1 MRYNYGYVILN
12 LFHTLTFQS
21 PLCIYKTHVPTS
33 YMRIFLL
40 AVIVFSVDPMPPKF
54 CYVGW
59 HIIAQFLASI
69 GFFVN
74 PIIYVLTSEFARTA
88 FQKSFNFGCIK
99 KEIKYSDIYLQ
110 FGTRP
115 PSILVPRS
123 SNQIQEHDLELG
135 NTQNN
140 PTREN
145 STTQDTPNQ
154 QFQCLTWPRRLT
166 QNKEENH

>member
-1 MRYNYGYVILN
+1 MHLQNPCTY
-12 LFHTLTFQS
+12 
-21 PLCIYKTHVPTS
+21 
-33 YMRIFLL
+33 IFLL

-123 SNQIQEHDLELG
+123 SIRTVNESQEHDLELG
-135 NTQNN
+135 NLTQNN
-140 PTREN
+140 LTREN

>member
-1 MRYNYGYVILN
+1 MYV
-12 LFHTLTFQS
+12 HT
-21 PLCIYKTHVPTS
+21 Y
-33 YMRIFLL
+33 IFFL

-59 HIIAQFLASI
+59 HIIAPFLASI
-69 GFFVN
+69 GFFIN

-115 PSILVPRS
+115 PSICRV
-123 SNQIQEHDLELG
+123 NQTQEHDLELG
-135 NTQNN
+135 NFTKNIQ
-140 PTREN
+140 TREN
-145 STTQDTPNQ
+145 STTQETLTQ
-154 QFQCLTWPRRLT
+154 QFQCFTWPRRLT

>member
-1 MRYNYGYVILN
+1 MIWAIIGCVILYSDISKSIMHLQN
-12 LFHTLTFQS
+12 PCT
-21 PLCIYKTHVPTS
+21 Y
-33 YMRIFLL
+33 IFLP
-40 AVIVFSVDPMPPKF
+40 AIIVFSVDPMPPKF

-59 HIIAQFLASI
+59 HIIAPFLASI
-69 GFFVN
+69 GFFIN

-123 SNQIQEHDLELG
+123 GQSQEHDLELG
-135 NTQNN
+135 NFTQNN
-140 PTREN
+140 LTREN
-145 STTQDTPNQ
+145 STTQETPNQ
-154 QFQCLTWPRRLT
+154 PFQCLTWPRRLT

>member
-1 MRYNYGYVILN
+1 MHLQNPCTY
-12 LFHTLTFQS
+12 
-21 PLCIYKTHVPTS
+21 
-33 YMRIFLL
+33 IFLL

-54 CYVGW
+54 CNVGW
-59 HIIAQFLASI
+59 HIIAPFLASI
-69 GFFVN
+69 GFFIN

-123 SNQIQEHDLELG
+123 SIRTVNESQEHDLELG
-135 NTQNN
+135 NLTQNN
-140 PTREN
+140 LTREN
-145 STTQDTPNQ
+145 STTQETPNQ
-154 QFQCLTWPRRLT
+154 QFQCLTWPRGLT

>member
-1 MRYNYGYVILN
+1 MHLQNPCTY
-12 LFHTLTFQS
+12 
-21 PLCIYKTHVPTS
+21 
-33 YMRIFLL
+33 IFLL

-54 CYVGW
+54 CNVGW
-59 HIIAQFLASI
+59 HIIAPFLASI
-69 GFFVN
+69 GFFIN

-123 SNQIQEHDLELG
+123 SIRTVNESQEHDLELG
-135 NTQNN
+135 NLTQNN
-140 PTREN
+140 LTREN
-145 STTQDTPNQ
+145 STTQETPNP